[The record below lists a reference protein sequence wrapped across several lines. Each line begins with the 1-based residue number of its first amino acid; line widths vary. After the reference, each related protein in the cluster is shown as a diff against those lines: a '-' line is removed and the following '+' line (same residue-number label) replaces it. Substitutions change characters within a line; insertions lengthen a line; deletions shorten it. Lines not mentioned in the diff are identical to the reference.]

1 MNIDHLTEQQLIN
14 LNNQVIERIK
24 HLRRRASM
32 RAKRSL
38 SVGNTVSF
46 NDNYGIHTTGT
57 VTKVNRTK
65 AKVRVQMPGLN
76 RHTTWNVPMNML
88 TIVED

>member
-1 MNIDHLTEQQLIN
+1 MKIDHLTEQQLVE

-24 HLRRRASM
+24 YLRRSASM
-32 RAKRSL
+32 RAARIL
-38 SVGNTVSF
+38 RQGQTVSF
-46 NDNYGIHTTGT
+46 NDNYGVYTTGT

-76 RHTTWNVPMNML
+76 RHTTWNVPMSML
-88 TIVED
+88 TIVD